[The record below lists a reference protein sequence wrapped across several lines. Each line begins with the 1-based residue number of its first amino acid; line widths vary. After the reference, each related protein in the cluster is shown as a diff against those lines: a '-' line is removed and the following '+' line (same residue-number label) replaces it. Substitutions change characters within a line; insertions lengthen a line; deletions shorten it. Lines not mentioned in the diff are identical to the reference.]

1 MADMTA
7 TAKDDRKMTDPKSQS
22 PAIVAQVEAEVR
34 LLRKGRGIQAGDFEQ
49 RLGPLLSELAAG
61 ADMPQ
66 SAVRRHALIA
76 EISNCGKSLAA
87 DVRVAIHASLGLSEQ
102 TRQMMHFKDRV
113 SWLANEIGFEYR
125 TALRRI
131 DAAERLLS
139 EEIARELLRRRG
151 RSAIAPDGWHLD
163 DLRTLV
169 RLDTATPE
177 VHEHRRIMVTR
188 SGLTEVMAWLD
199 LPQPHGGPG
208 PIGEVLYG
216 GRLVRK
222 EHPSGSRFQFVVQ
235 LPKALAEGEEH
246 EYGLMLKIPEGQL
259 LPYYII
265 SPECQVNMFD
275 LRVRFGPERRP
286 DWIRRV
292 DGETVRMFDA
302 ALPGDDLMDLDEAGE
317 VSAHF
322 DKPTMYLCYGL
333 RWQAGG

>member
-1 MADMTA
+1 MT
-7 TAKDDRKMTDPKSQS
+7 TIVKDDRKMTDPKSQPS
-22 PAIVAQVEAEVR
+22 AVVAHVKAEVR

-76 EISNCGKSLAA
+76 EISNCGKTLAT
-87 DVRVAIHASLGLSEQ
+87 DVRMAIQASLGLSEQ

-113 SWLANEIGFEYR
+113 SWLATEIGFEYR

-131 DAAERLLS
+131 DDAERLLS

-163 DLRTLV
+163 ELRTLV

-177 VHEHRRIMVTR
+177 VHEHRRIVVTR

-199 LPQPHGGPG
+199 LPQAPGHPGPG
-208 PIGEVLYG
+208 LTGEVLYG
-216 GRLVRK
+216 GRLLRR
-222 EHPSGSRFQFVVQ
+222 EHPSGTRFQFVVQ
-235 LPKALAEGEEH
+235 LPRPLAEGEEH

-259 LPYYII
+259 LPYLII
-265 SPECQVNMFD
+265 SPECQVNVFD

-302 ALPGDDLMDLDEAGE
+302 ALPGDDLLDLDEAGE

-333 RWQAGG
+333 RWQAGS